1 MREIDVAVAH
11 PPPDAV
17 DRHDAVDRR
26 GSRAQCNERVH
37 VRRAVEERLEAH
49 AEDLEVHENHGQQEQ
64 ELGKCE
70 REHVLMTQ
78 EKSGQGPSEH
88 VAHG

>member
-1 MREIDVAVAH
+1 MPHSPAYT
-11 PPPDAV
+11 V

-26 GSRAQCNERVH
+26 GSRPQRDERVH
-37 VRRAVEERLEAH
+37 VRRAVEERLETH
-49 AEDLEVHENHGQQEQ
+49 AEELEVHENHGQQEQ

-78 EKSGQGPSEH
+78 ENTGQGPSKH